1 MFFHEFGLLS
11 SPFKLFIFFKE
22 KSGKYSYFPYSNY
35 RLFTHVSTGGGGGN
49 KNSSFDVYT
58 LFGYLQII
66 LPKYFSLAVKNLCS
80 VFPSRY
86 ILILMY
92 TTTLLPYTVGVLL

>member
-1 MFFHEFGLLS
+1 MSLVCFLPLLS
-11 SPFKLFIFFKE
+11 SSFFSKKNRE
-22 KSGKYSYFPYSNY
+22 SIRISHTPIIVYLLTYQ
-35 RLFTHVSTGGGGGN
+35 LGGGGGN
-49 KNSSFDVYT
+49 KNSCFDVYT